1 MCVCVCVWLV
11 VCACVAW
18 CTGGNVD
25 VRVPGHGGKKASQ
38 TRLDA
43 HRTALHWTD
52 DPELH
57 TTNNHKEVQ
66 EKRTVPFGVTAIDG
80 MR

>member
-1 MCVCVCVWLV
+1 MCVWLV

-25 VRVPGHGGKKASQ
+25 VRVPGHGGKKAGQ

-43 HRTALHWTD
+43 HRTAHWTD

-57 TTNNHKEVQ
+57 TTK
-66 EKRTVPFGVTAIDG
+66 KCKRTRTVPFGVTAIDG